1 MGYDGQS
8 RRHYVLKWSEPP
20 VALGYSFPYVIA
32 LLSKTIEIQMIF
44 RQKPHIQTIPLMS
57 PRYITTM
64 SSCTFFFFRFPLHHS
79 LCLTNVLGMYVIA
92 LKKHK
97 SVPVYIASKLQ
108 IWRLE
113 PIPLNKQ
120 VIFSFELLDHKFVS
134 KRLNSI
140 RYCCC
145 VLSLRLKN
153 W

>member
-64 SSCTFFFFRFPLHHS
+64 SSCTFFFFAFLFIT
-79 LCLTNVLGMYVIA
+79 L
-92 LKKHK
+92 
-97 SVPVYIASKLQ
+97 
-108 IWRLE
+108 
-113 PIPLNKQ
+113 
-120 VIFSFELLDHKFVS
+120 FV
-134 KRLNSI
+134 
-140 RYCCC
+140 
-145 VLSLRLKN
+145 
-153 W
+153 